1 MPDPGGPG
9 PFGPDRRAPDSRVRG
24 PRPLGTVER
33 AVREARRQQAEA
45 ERGMR
50 AASAERLRELLDAP
64 RALRLRSLDDPILTE
79 ADRQDLRERVLA
91 ELEQGSAIHRYL
103 RAAVRRWR
111 QRPATIVTLVAL
123 AAWLLMTLVNTAP

>member
-9 PFGPDRRAPDSRVRG
+9 PFGPDRRAPDPRVRG

-33 AVREARRQQAEA
+33 AVREGRRQQTEA

-103 RAAVRRWR
+103 RATVRLWR
-111 QRPATIVTLVAL
+111 ERPATIATLVAL
-123 AAWLLMTLVNTAP
+123 AAWLLMALVNTAP